1 MTAEAK
7 GRDLFIVDNSVSG
20 WTALRY
26 LEEWCGIA
34 KAFDIATGYFEIG
47 ALLALDGKWQPLEK
61 IRILMGAD
69 VTYRTRKALLDAV
82 RSRALEVLDAS
93 MEADKDANPFLHGVP
108 AILEALRSRQ
118 IDCRVYD
125 RDKFHAKAYI
135 THAKLEVVGSQA
147 LVGSSNFTKP
157 GLTTNI
163 ELNVQ
168 IQSAR
173 EVNQLQE
180 WFEAHWND
188 ASEVTDAVIE
198 TISRHTH
205 PYTPFDVYAKAL
217 QEFFRGHELTD
228 TEWEETRSKM
238 FHSIDRYQKE
248 AYWALLKIA
257 RQHGGAF
264 LCDGVGLGKTFVGLM
279 LIERLVLHEGK
290 RVVLFAP
297 KSAKESVWEPHLREW
312 LPHISGVGGD
322 FSNLAVFSHTDLNRK
337 GDFPERFRRIA
348 DLADVVIIDEAH
360 HFRNPGRMGDAE
372 EGIDPSRYHQL
383 FDLLDSAARPKTLY
397 MLTATPI
404 NNRLSDFRHMAELF
418 TRRDE
423 AYFGRT
429 LGVNNLRAHFNNM
442 EKALR
447 QTVGHDVPD
456 VAEVMADAQDI
467 LVKDQIFKNLVVQ
480 RSRTYA
486 RESQIR
492 ETGNATAFPERRA
505 PQVAAYSIRKT
516 YGRLLDMFEKAFTRK
531 NPLFTLPM
539 YYPLAWYRGEDKSI
553 DPFDENRQNQVVGLI
568 RTNFLKRFESSV
580 VAFELSC
587 DRLLKKL
594 LAFLAVHSETAA
606 EKKRLER
613 WKTQNMEI
621 LGYATKRQRDFW
633 SDGGEGTE
641 DDDEVFPLNSTGI
654 VSARDALVVQ
664 FTRREIE
671 AVTERLSA
679 LSTDQAR
686 AEFKLGE
693 DSKDWSVARA
703 QTDVRRAAREGR
715 HPTKILYRPF
725 DMRWTLYTGQARGFM
740 CNPRRP
746 AMTHMLDGSNLAL
759 CANRQVNSEY
769 RHVAATRGLI
779 TDCTL
784 STATKERTYVFPLY
798 LSAGDQPLLQ
808 GEPRRLNISKA
819 ILAQIARA
827 FGLQLDA
834 PYDCPTGLTP
844 EDIFCYLYAILHSL
858 VYRRRYAD
866 FLKADFP
873 RVPLTNAL
881 DMFRGLA
888 RLGNELVTLH
898 LLESPKLDQPITEF
912 IGGRNPEVEK
922 PSWSK
927 NTVWVDKAQTTGFK
941 GVREDVWNFH
951 IGGYQVCEK
960 WLKDRKGRPLT
971 KDGIAHYQKIVVA
984 LNETIRLM
992 QKIDEVIEQ
1001 HGGWPGAFQTGE
1013 APAAGPKVIPFR
1025 PRIVQPGPKE
1035 RYVTCAPLVPLK
1047 VAAGAFGDPQH
1058 IDDDGFE
1065 WAAVETKRRLH
1076 PGMFV
1081 AQVVGKSMEP
1091 AIPHGAYCLFA
1102 APVEGTRQGK
1112 TVLVQLRD
1120 ATDPESG
1127 ERYTVKRYE
1136 SEKAQ
1141 SGDSWRHEKITLKP
1155 VNPEFKPIVLTSA
1168 DEGQLQVVAE
1178 FVEVLGGES

>member
-1 MTAEAK
+1 MNEVGR

-20 WTALRY
+20 WSALRY

-34 KAFDIATGYFEIG
+34 KAFDIATGYFEIS

-69 VTYRTRKALLDAV
+69 MTCRTRKALLEAV

-93 MEADKDANPFLHGVP
+93 IEADKDVNPFLKGVP
-108 AILEALRSRQ
+108 AILDALRSRQ

-173 EVNQLQE
+173 EVAQLQE
-180 WFEAHWND
+180 WFEAHWNE
-188 ASEVTDAVIE
+188 ASDVTDAIVE
-198 TISRHTH
+198 TITRHTH

-348 DLADVVIIDEAH
+348 ELADVVIIDEAH
-360 HFRNPGRMGDAE
+360 HFRNPGRTGDLE
-372 EGIDPSRYHQL
+372 KDVEPSRYHQL
-383 FDLLDSAARPKTLY
+383 FELLDGALRPKTLY

-423 AYFGRT
+423 TYFGRT

-442 EKALR
+442 EKALK

-456 VAEVMADAQDI
+456 VAEVMADVQDI
-467 LVKDQIFKNLVVQ
+467 LVKDEIFKNLVVQ

-492 ETGNATAFPERRA
+492 ETGNAAVFPERRA

-516 YGRLLDMFEKAFTRK
+516 YGRLLDMFEKAFQREK
-531 NPLFTLPM
+531 PLFTLPM
-539 YYPLAWYRGEDKSI
+539 YYPLYWSRGPSGTSEEDRQERA
-553 DPFDENRQNQVVGLI
+553 FNENRQKQVVGLI

-613 WKTQNMEI
+613 WKTQNIEI
-621 LGYATKRQRDFW
+621 LGYATKRQHDFW
-633 SDGGEGTE
+633 DQGGDETE
-641 DDDEVFPLNSTGI
+641 DEDIVPQELLDDVEPLDRKEYQIEEMMSETFLDLDQI
-654 VSARDALVVQ
+654 VQ
-664 FTRREIE
+664 FLDE
-671 AVTERLSA
+671 ARKFDPKHDDKLQKLIRLLKTKELDGQKVLIFTEFADTARYLKGQLDKAGIDGAAQVDSGTKGNRADVIQRFSPYYNGMSTAA
-679 LSTDQAR
+679 LAEKGRTESRVLISTDVLSEGLNLQDASR
-686 AEFKLGE
+686 MINY
-693 DSKDWSVARA
+693 DIHWNP
-703 QTDVRRAAREGR
+703 VRLMQRIGR
-715 HPTKILYRPF
+715 V
-725 DMRWTLYTGQARGFM
+725 D
-740 CNPRRP
+740 RR
-746 AMTHMLDGSNLAL
+746 M
-759 CANRQVNSEY
+759 
-769 RHVAATRGLI
+769 
-779 TDCTL
+779 
-784 STATKERTYVFPLY
+784 
-798 LSAGDQPLLQ
+798 
-808 GEPRRLNISKA
+808 
-819 ILAQIARA
+819 
-827 FGLQLDA
+827 
-834 PYDCPTGLTP
+834 
-844 EDIFCYLYAILHSL
+844 
-858 VYRRRYAD
+858 
-866 FLKADFP
+866 
-873 RVPLTNAL
+873 
-881 DMFRGLA
+881 
-888 RLGNELVTLH
+888 
-898 LLESPKLDQPITEF
+898 
-912 IGGRNPEVEK
+912 NPEVEK
-922 PSWSK
+922 RLVADHPEVAASRGKVSFWNFLPPEELNKILTLYTKVTQKTLLISKTLGIEGKKLLTPEDDYDALKEFNHAYEGTKTAVEDMHLEYQALLQADPELEARLKSLPGATFSGRKRPAKGARGVFFCYALPALDKEAGEFSEAAGMTRWYLYDLDRDAILEEPGEIVASIRSKPETPRKCTTEEKTLVEIRAKFEKHIK
-927 NTVWVDKAQTTGFK
+927 NTYLK
-941 GVREDVWNFH
+941 
-951 IGGYQVCEK
+951 QV
-960 WLKDRKGRPLT
+960 
-971 KDGIAHYQKIVVA
+971 Q
-984 LNETIRLM
+984 
-992 QKIDEVIEQ
+992 
-1001 HGGWPGAFQTGE
+1001 
-1013 APAAGPKVIPFR
+1013 
-1025 PRIVQPGPKE
+1025 
-1035 RYVTCAPLVPLK
+1035 
-1047 VAAGAFGDPQH
+1047 
-1058 IDDDGFE
+1058 
-1065 WAAVETKRRLH
+1065 
-1076 PGMFV
+1076 
-1081 AQVVGKSMEP
+1081 
-1091 AIPHGAYCLFA
+1091 
-1102 APVEGTRQGK
+1102 APVG
-1112 TVLVQLRD
+1112 
-1120 ATDPESG
+1120 
-1127 ERYTVKRYE
+1127 VKP
-1136 SEKAQ
+1136 A
-1141 SGDSWRHEKITLKP
+1141 LKCWMEL
-1155 VNPEFKPIVLTSA
+1155 N
-1168 DEGQLQVVAE
+1168 
-1178 FVEVLGGES
+1178 